1 MKFKVLLL
9 SLLLSPNSFAAEKTI
24 IRIGVQ
30 SGGTMEW
37 ELPALQD
44 ALKAQSTDFQLDVQ
58 HIANPEAGKIA
69 LQSGAVDIIISDW
82 IWVSGLREK
91 GADFTFYPY
100 SDISGALVVPSDSGI
115 HSLQDLKG
123 KRIGIAG
130 GELDK
135 NWLLLQTLAK
145 QQQDIDLDASVEKV
159 FGAPPLINEQL
170 KQGRIDAALNY
181 WHFAARLEAE
191 GYRTLIDGRS
201 ILQGLGISES
211 VANLGYVFKQSWADQ
226 HKQAVMEFLAAGK
239 QARQTL
245 CSSESAWQK
254 IIPLTKVDDQTTQKH
269 LRQNY
274 CAGNIEHWGEAEQKA
289 AGKVYVLLH
298 KQSKQALTGKSE
310 QLQPG
315 TFWQGVR
322 EADTTKLDVNTK

>member
-1 MKFKVLLL
+1 MKCKILLL
-9 SLLLSPNSFAAEKTI
+9 SLLLSTGSFAAEQSF

-30 SGGTMEW
+30 SGGTVEW

-44 ALKAQSTDFQLDVQ
+44 ALKAGHADVQLDIRHV
-58 HIANPEAGKIA
+58 ANAEAGKIA
-69 LQSGAVDIIISDW
+69 LQSGAVDIIVSDW
-82 IWVSGLREK
+82 IWVSGLREQ

-123 KRIGIAG
+123 KRLGIAG

-159 FGAPPLINEQL
+159 FGAPSLLNEQL
-170 KQGRIDAALNY
+170 KQGRIDALLNY

-191 GYRTLIDGRS
+191 GYRTLIDGRG
-201 ILQGLGISES
+201 ILQGLGISET
-211 VANLGYVFKQSWADQ
+211 VANLGYVFKQSWADRHQ
-226 HKQAVMEFLAAGK
+226 QALRQFLDAAKQAK
-239 QARQTL
+239 QTL
-245 CSSESAWQK
+245 CSSDAAWQK
-254 IIPLTKVDDQTTQKH
+254 IIPLTQTDNETTRKH

-274 CAGNIEHWGEAEQKA
+274 CAGNIEHWGESEQKA
-289 AGKVYVLLH
+289 AKKVYLLLH
-298 KQSKQALTGKSE
+298 KQSKQALTGQSE
-310 QLQPG
+310 QLQQG
-315 TFWQGVR
+315 TFFR
-322 EADTTKLDVNTK
+322 

>member
-1 MKFKVLLL
+1 MKFNILLF
-9 SLLLSPNSFAAEKTI
+9 SLLLSTGSFAAEPTF

-30 SGGTMEW
+30 SGGTVEW

-44 ALKAQSTDFQLDVQ
+44 TLKAAHADFQLDIRHV
-58 HIANPEAGKIA
+58 ANAEAGKIA
-69 LQSGAVDIIISDW
+69 LQSGAVDIIVSDW
-82 IWVSGLREK
+82 IWVSGLREQ

-100 SDISGALVVPSDSGI
+100 SDISGALVVPKDSGI
-115 HSLQDLKG
+115 HSLQDLRG
-123 KRIGIAG
+123 KRLGIAG

-159 FGAPPLINEQL
+159 FGAPTLLNEQL
-170 KQGRIDAALNY
+170 KQGKIDAVLNY

-191 GYRTLIDGRS
+191 SHRTLIDGRT
-201 ILQGLGISES
+201 ILKGLGIDEA
-211 VANLGYVFKQSWADQ
+211 VANLGYVFRQSWADQ
-226 HKQAVMEFLAAGK
+226 HQQALKQFFDAAK

-245 CSSESAWQK
+245 CSSDSAWQK
-254 IIPLTKVDDQTTQKH
+254 IIPLTKIDDDATRKH
-269 LRQNY
+269 LHQNY

-289 AGKVYVLLH
+289 AGKVYLLLH

-315 TFWQGVR
+315 TFFR
-322 EADTTKLDVNTK
+322 

>member
-1 MKFKVLLL
+1 MNFKVLLL
-9 SLLLSPNSFAAEKTI
+9 SLLLSSGGFAAEKTV

-30 SGGTMEW
+30 SGGTVAW

-44 ALKAQSTDFQLDVQ
+44 ALKAQQADVQLDIQQV
-58 HIANPEAGKIA
+58 ANAEAGRIA
-69 LQSGAVDIIISDW
+69 LQSGAVDIIVSDW

-91 GADFTFYPY
+91 GVDVTFYPY
-100 SDISGALVVPSDSGI
+100 SDMSGALMVPSDSGI

-123 KRIGIAG
+123 KRLGIAG

-135 NWLLLQTLAK
+135 NWLLLQALAK

-159 FGAPPLINEQL
+159 FGAAPLLNEQL

-191 GYRTLIDGRS
+191 GYRTLLDGRS

-226 HKQAVMEFLAAGK
+226 HKQAVMQFLEAGK
-239 QARQTL
+239 HARKTL
-245 CSSESAWQK
+245 CSSDAAWQK
-254 IIPLTKVDDQTTQKH
+254 IIPLTQVDDETPQKH

-274 CAGNIEHWGEAEQKA
+274 CIGSIEHWGEAEQKA
-289 AGKVYVLLH
+289 AERVYLLLH

-315 TFWQGVR
+315 TFW
-322 EADTTKLDVNTK
+322 

>member
-1 MKFKVLLL
+1 LGKVAFYFVFSVVVVIKFKILLL
-9 SLLLSPNSFAAEKTI
+9 CLLFSTGSFAAEKTI

-30 SGGTMEW
+30 SGGTVEW

-44 ALKAQSTDFQLDVQ
+44 ELKAKSADFQLDIHHV
-58 HIANPEAGKIA
+58 ANTEAGKIA
-69 LQSGAVDIIISDW
+69 LQSGAVDIIVSDW
-82 IWVSGLREK
+82 IWVSSLREK

-100 SDISGALVVPSDSGI
+100 SDMSGALMVPSNSEI

-123 KRIGIAG
+123 KHLGIASD
-130 GELDK
+130 ELDK

-159 FGAPPLINEQL
+159 FAAPPLINEQL

-226 HKQAVMEFLAAGK
+226 HKQALRQFLDAGK
-239 QARQTL
+239 QARQML
-245 CSSESAWQK
+245 CSSDAAWQR
-254 IIPLTKVDDQTTQKH
+254 IILLTKVDNKTSQKH

-274 CAGNIEHWGEAEQKA
+274 CAGNIEHWGVAEQKA

-315 TFWQGVR
+315 TFW
-322 EADTTKLDVNTK
+322 

>member
-1 MKFKVLLL
+1 MKFKILLL
-9 SLLLSPNSFAAEKTI
+9 SLLLSTGSFAAEKTL

-30 SGGTMEW
+30 SGGTVEW
-37 ELPALQD
+37 ELPVLQD
-44 ALKAQSTDFQLDVQ
+44 ELKAKQADVQLDIQQV
-58 HIANPEAGKIA
+58 ANAEAGKIA
-69 LQSGAVDIIISDW
+69 LQSGAVDIIVSDW

-100 SDISGALVVPSDSGI
+100 SDISGALMVPKNSGI
-115 HSLQDLKG
+115 HSLRDLKG
-123 KRIGIAG
+123 KRLGIAG

-145 QQQDIDLDASVEKV
+145 QQQNMDLDASVEKI
-159 FGAPPLINEQL
+159 FAAPPLLNEQL
-170 KQGRIDAALNY
+170 KQGRIDAVLNY

-191 GYRTLIDGRS
+191 GYRTLIDGLS
-201 ILQGLGISES
+201 ILQGLGISEP
-211 VANLGYVFKQSWADQ
+211 VANIGYVFKQSWADQ
-226 HKQAVMEFLAAGK
+226 HKQALRQFLEAGK
-239 QARQTL
+239 QAKQTL
-245 CSSESAWQK
+245 CGSDTAWQK
-254 IIPLTKVDDQTTQKH
+254 IIPLTKIDDETARKH

-289 AGKVYVLLH
+289 AEKVYLLLH

-315 TFWQGVR
+315 TFW
-322 EADTTKLDVNTK
+322 

>member
-1 MKFKVLLL
+1 MKFKILLL
-9 SLLLSPNSFAAEKTI
+9 SLLLSTGSFAAEPTF

-30 SGGTMEW
+30 SGGTVEW

-44 ALKAQSTDFQLDVQ
+44 ALKAGHADFQLDIRHV
-58 HIANPEAGKIA
+58 ANAEAGKIA
-69 LQSGAVDIIISDW
+69 LQSGAVDIIVSDW
-82 IWVSGLREK
+82 IWVSGLREQ

-100 SDISGALVVPSDSGI
+100 SDISGALVVPSNSGI

-123 KRIGIAG
+123 KRLGIAG

-159 FGAPPLINEQL
+159 FGAPLLLNEQL
-170 KQGRIDAALNY
+170 KQGQIDAVLNY

-201 ILQGLGISES
+201 ILQGLGISET
-211 VANLGYVFKQSWADQ
+211 VANLGYVFKQSWADRHQ
-226 HKQAVMEFLAAGK
+226 QALNQFLDAAKQAK
-239 QARQTL
+239 QML
-245 CSSESAWQK
+245 CSSDAAWQK
-254 IIPLTKVDDQTTQKH
+254 IIPLTKIDNETTRKH
-269 LRQNY
+269 LHQNY

-289 AGKVYVLLH
+289 AGKVYLLLH

-310 QLQPG
+310 QLQAG
-315 TFWQGVR
+315 TFFR
-322 EADTTKLDVNTK
+322 